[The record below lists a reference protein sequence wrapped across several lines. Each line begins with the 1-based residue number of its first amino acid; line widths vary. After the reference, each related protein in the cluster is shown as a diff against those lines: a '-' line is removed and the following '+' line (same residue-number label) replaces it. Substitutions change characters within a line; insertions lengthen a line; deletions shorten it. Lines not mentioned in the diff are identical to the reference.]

1 MRIRAVFLTHAGKA
15 TIIQRGDIKM
25 EKQKSGV
32 LWAVFAYLIWGILPV
47 YWKTLQKVSSAEIL
61 TSRIVWA
68 FVLTLLLIIL
78 MSNGRQLIEDLKL
91 LWQSQ
96 KNFWSLFFASILI
109 STNWFIYIWAVNHNH
124 LVQTSLG
131 YYMNPLVS
139 VLLGVVFLKER
150 LNGSQKTAFVL
161 ALIGVTILTIS
172 YGEFPWISFILAIT
186 FAVYG
191 LVKKTIELDAL
202 RGLTIETFF
211 ITPIAIA
218 FYIWLFI
225 KGEAVFLHTDLKT
238 NILLILT
245 GVVTA
250 LPLVLFAKGA
260 QRMPL
265 YMVGFLQYIAPTM
278 MLFLGV
284 IIYGET
290 FGKIELLSF
299 AFIWI
304 ALILFT
310 VSKVLEIFKAK
321 AISSEV
327 VYSNGK

>member
-1 MRIRAVFLTHAGKA
+1 MHN
-15 TIIQRGDIKM
+15 
-25 EKQKSGV
+25 EKSGV
-32 LWAVFAYLIWGILPV
+32 LWAITAYLIWGILPV
-47 YWKTLQKVSSAEIL
+47 YWKALHNVSSAEIL

-68 FVLTLLLIIL
+68 FLLTLLLVVF
-78 MSNGRQLIEDLKL
+78 MRSARQLVQDLKT

-96 KNFWSLFFASILI
+96 KNFWSLFIASGLI
-109 STNWFIYIWAVNHNH
+109 SGNWFIYIWAVNHDH

-150 LNGSQKTAFVL
+150 LNASQKTAFLL
-161 ALIGVTILTIS
+161 AVIGVTILTIS
-172 YGEFPWISFILAIT
+172 YGEFPWIAFILAVT

-211 ITPIAIA
+211 ITPIALA

-225 KGEAVFLHTDLKT
+225 NGEAVFLQTNFKT

-284 IIYGET
+284 VIYGET

-299 AFIWI
+299 AFIWL

-310 VSKVLEIFKAK
+310 VSKVF
-321 AISSEV
+321 EV
-327 VYSNGK
+327 VKARSISTDVLYSKGK